1 MFSPPVFF
9 GICLK
14 IERKLEMLR
23 VYLLNVAKKSQKK
36 INSYFLAIKTI
47 DGFAKIQSKFLEK
60 QDKFM
65 LIYLL
70 KRDKVAA

>member
-1 MFSPPVFF
+1 MFSPSVSF

-36 INSYFLAIKTI
+36 INSYFLAI
-47 DGFAKIQSKFLEK
+47 
-60 QDKFM
+60 
-65 LIYLL
+65 
-70 KRDKVAA
+70 